1 LTEELDARRLQV
13 ARQVYHWR
21 AVATGLCELE
31 TFASAEAWRSL
42 ERYLGVALRSH
53 LAGAAQDLVRRTE
66 ALVAQLRAAT
76 TLEDLERLRKDVI
89 RFRRRYL
96 QVETALAFH
105 GEAIESRRTPRLAA
119 ILRACDVM
127 AVASMEPVLCA
138 LRRDV
143 PPVLTYV
150 DKGMGAS
157 ILRAGLRLWDG
168 GSVSPAAAIK
178 IARQNISRPTA
189 LVHESGHMVAHLIGW
204 NEELARLLRRELHSA
219 PAGAAD
225 AWSGWAS
232 EVAADTYA
240 FAWTGYGAVAALH
253 DVVSGESVFR
263 NIPGDPHPVAHL
275 RVLLGVEM
283 SRRFFGAGPWDRLG
297 AAWTAANPI
306 VSAPAET
313 RPLLEAS
320 VPLLPRIAELCLLA
334 PMNAF
339 GGRPVT
345 AHVDPMRVRPDALA
359 QLARDA
365 GPSLLTSPY
374 WVRGEALR
382 LLALTS
388 FRAATEPERSDEVA
402 RQYEQWILRLGEPV
416 AAAAA

>member
-1 LTEELDARRLQV
+1 
-13 ARQVYHWR
+13 
-21 AVATGLCELE
+21 
-31 TFASAEAWRSL
+31 
-42 ERYLGVALRSH
+42 
-53 LAGAAQDLVRRTE
+53 
-66 ALVAQLRAAT
+66 
-76 TLEDLERLRKDVI
+76 
-89 RFRRRYL
+89 
-96 QVETALAFH
+96 
-105 GEAIESRRTPRLAA
+105 
-119 ILRACDVM
+119 
-127 AVASMEPVLCA
+127 
-138 LRRDV
+138 
-143 PPVLTYV
+143 
-150 DKGMGAS
+150 
-157 ILRAGLRLWDG
+157 
-168 GSVSPAAAIK
+168 
-178 IARQNISRPTA
+178 
-189 LVHESGHMVAHLIGW
+189 MVAHLIGW